1 MQYKIFEVNSKNS
14 GIIIFYRNCNG
25 ESKQIAISNLSFSYL
40 RQKIPLDKFQY
51 GLLALVIFR
60 DKFSKKIQ
68 NNRLDERI
76 VNLLSEVDL
85 TTAFLQ
91 SLADSNKDSLWDL
104 VRKWKKNHTL
114 LSVVYGFSLFFII
127 IF

>member
-104 VRKWKKNHTL
+104 VRK
-114 LSVVYGFSLFFII
+114 
-127 IF
+127 